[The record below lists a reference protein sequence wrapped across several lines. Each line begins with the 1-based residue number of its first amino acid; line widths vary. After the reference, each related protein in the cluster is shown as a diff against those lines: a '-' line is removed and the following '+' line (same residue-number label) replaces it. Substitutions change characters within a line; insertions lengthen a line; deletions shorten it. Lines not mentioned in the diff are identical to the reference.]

1 MTHFRFRYKR
11 VGFMRWRCRSA
22 RRQAVV
28 LLLPLACAAPQV
40 LSAAAWRR
48 TLPVAVVP
56 PVPAAKLLRV
66 GEFVVGEEGDP
77 QLLGHPDIRY

>member
-11 VGFMRWRCRSA
+11 IGYMRWRCRSA
-22 RRQAVV
+22 QRRAI
-28 LLLPLACAAPQV
+28 LLVLPLTAAARYA
-40 LSAAAWRR
+40 STTAAWRR
-48 TLPVAVVP
+48 TVPVFVPIVPVVAV
-56 PVPAAKLLRV
+56 LRV